1 MLDLTI
7 SVQSSQTKWAGLPE
21 ASFLPLFIPFIQILS
36 KSCQKKRKNEKERD
50 GKIILQHSVRI
61 QKQYRN
67 DDGDYQ
73 DTDYFFP
80 NELPDLE
87 LVTRKAFEYIKLK
100 ESESEDA
107 DS

>member
-1 MLDLTI
+1 MNQQKPI
-7 SVQSSQTKWAGLPE
+7 KNFRAGKIQ
-21 ASFLPLFIPFIQILS
+21 ASIW
-36 KSCQKKRKNEKERD
+36 KNEKDRD
-50 GKIILQHSVRI
+50 GKTILQHSVHI
-61 QKQYRN
+61 QKQFRN

-80 NELPDLE
+80 NELPELE
-87 LVTRKAFEYIKLK
+87 LVTRKAYEYIKLK